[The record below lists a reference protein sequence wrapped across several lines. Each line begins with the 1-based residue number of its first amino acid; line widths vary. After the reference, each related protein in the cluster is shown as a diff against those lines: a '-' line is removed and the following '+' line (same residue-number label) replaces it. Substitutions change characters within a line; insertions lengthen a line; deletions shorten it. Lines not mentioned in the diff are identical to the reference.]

1 MRSATGS
8 TLTSLA
14 LTCLGVLGP
23 AISAHGQGADSQPT
37 ESASA
42 RTGAAKP
49 AALPATDS
57 SQSGT
62 PQHEPS
68 AAVQAAK
75 AKSRHCRIH
84 PGTCVQRPDPAT
96 DP

>member
-1 MRSATGS
+1 MRSATGI

-14 LTCLGVLGP
+14 LTCLGLLGP
-23 AISAHGQGADSQPT
+23 AISAHGEGADSQPA

-42 RTGAAKP
+42 RTDAAKP
-49 AALPATDS
+49 AALPATQA

-75 AKSRHCRIH
+75 ARSKHCRIH
-84 PGTCVQRPDPAT
+84 PGTCVQARDPVTAH
-96 DP
+96 